1 MSTLTTELLK
11 TTFQLLLLG
20 VVGGGVTFVY
30 SKLQKNR
37 ELKIST
43 LQKLAE
49 LHGRF
54 LALRYEYNSFF
65 LQWRGRE
72 NTAKQRLIEED
83 VEKQK
88 WLCYTRACQLV
99 GEFQSLNPL
108 VAVLFPGHE
117 QQLDELYNTYQEW
130 RRQSGANSPIFQDID
145 GKSAE
150 QFKSLRGKYSAL
162 VKALQRQV

>member
-1 MSTLTTELLK
+1 MVDLTTELLK
-11 TTFQLLLLG
+11 TTVQLLLLG
-20 VVGGGVTFVY
+20 VVGGAVSFFY
-30 SKLQKNR
+30 SKRQKNR

-43 LQKLAE
+43 LERIAD

-65 LQWRGRE
+65 IQWRGRE
-72 NTAKQRLIEED
+72 STTKKRLSTED
-83 VEKQK
+83 IEKQK
-88 WLCYTRACQLV
+88 WACYTRACQLV

-117 QQLDELYNTYQEW
+117 QQLGELYSIYQEW
-130 RRQSGANSPIFQDID
+130 RRQSGEDSPIFQDAN

-150 QFKSLRGKYSAL
+150 QFKSLREKYGAL
-162 VKALQRQV
+162 IRAMQQQI

>member
-1 MSTLTTELLK
+1 MDTLTTELLK

-20 VVGGGVTFVY
+20 VVGGRVSFVY

-43 LQKLAE
+43 LQQLAC

-54 LALRYEYNSFF
+54 LALRYEYNAFF
-65 LQWRGRE
+65 LEWRCRE
-72 NTAKQRLIEED
+72 STAKRRLREED
-83 VEKQK
+83 IEKQK
-88 WLCYTRACQLV
+88 WTCYARACQLV
-99 GEFQSLNPL
+99 GEFQSIKPL
-108 VAVLFPGHE
+108 VGVLFPGHE

-130 RRQSGANSPIFQDID
+130 RRQSGADSPIFQETN

-150 QFKSLRGKYSAL
+150 QFKSLREKYGDL
-162 VKALQRQV
+162 IKALQRQI